1 MNAISS
7 PLPLDPELC
16 RRAYAARDPRF
27 DGRFFVAV
35 ITTGIFC
42 RPVCPAP
49 PPRAGN
55 ARYFG
60 SAEAAIGA
68 GFRPCRRCRPEAAPG
83 SPAWQGVQTTLQRA
97 LRLIDAGEWRGQP
110 LAEFARRLGVGER
123 HLRALFRRH
132 LGIAPLAYAN
142 FRRALLAH
150 RLLRETALPVPE
162 VALLAGFGS
171 ARRCAAACARALG
184 ATPRGLRR
192 GRGTAAD
199 GLGLLLHYR
208 PPYHWAGL
216 RDFLAARA
224 IAGVEAVTETS
235 YGRSFRVAGVRG
247 AFVAEHCPQ
256 RHGFRVRLWF
266 ERPVPIAPAVAR
278 IRALLDLDADP
289 HAVAERLGRH
299 PLLAGIGAPGLRLP
313 GVWEPFEAGVRAVL
327 GQQVAVGVARG
338 LVAELVARCGA
349 PWQPPGGA
357 PALERLFPE
366 PAAVLRADLRFLPIP
381 GRRRAALQGLARRL
395 VAGGGADPASWQAIP
410 GIGPWTRDYAALR
423 LGHPDILLEAD
434 LGVRRA
440 LHGLRR
446 RSPQAPPLTADDCRP
461 WGSYA
466 TLLLWQSPAS
476 ILETN

>member
-1 MNAISS
+1 MSAIAS

-16 RRAYAARDPRF
+16 RRACAARDPRF
-27 DGRFFVAV
+27 DGLFFVAV
-35 ITTGIFC
+35 KTTGIFC

-83 SPAWQGVQTTLQRA
+83 SPAWCGVQTTLQRA
-97 LRLIDAGEWRGQP
+97 LRLIDAGEWRGQR
-110 LAEFARRLGVGER
+110 LAEFAARLGVGDR

-142 FRRALLAH
+142 FRRALFAH

-171 ARRCAAACARALG
+171 ARRCAVACARALG
-184 ATPRGLRR
+184 ATPRQLRG
-192 GRGTAAD
+192 GRAAAAD
-199 GLGLLLHYR
+199 GLQLLLHYR
-208 PPYHWAGL
+208 PPYHWAAL

-224 IAGVEAVTETS
+224 IAGVEAVAETA

-289 HAVAERLGRH
+289 HAVAECLGRH

-327 GQQVAVGVARG
+327 GQQVTVAAGRG
-338 LVAELVARCGA
+338 LAASLVDRCSAAWRPQGA
-349 PWQPPGGA
+349 PRELA
-357 PALERLFPE
+357 KVFPE
-366 PAAVLRADLRFLPIP
+366 PAVVASADLGFLRVPDS
-381 GRRRAALQGLARRL
+381 RRAALRGLARYL
-395 VAGGGADPASWQAIP
+395 AAGGSGDPQDWHGIP

-440 LHGLRR
+440 LQSLRR
-446 RSPQAPPLTADDCRP
+446 RGPQLAPLSAGDCRP

-466 TLLLWQSPAS
+466 TLQLWHWAAS
-476 ILETN
+476 AEEKN